1 MAYFGITAG
10 ISLGTGLILGLIYK
24 IKRTESDDCMDVKWF
39 SDDFGL
45 YSSEMATQTYIPAS
59 SAGNLNEVPTQ
70 SKL

>member
-1 MAYFGITAG
+1 
-10 ISLGTGLILGLIYK
+10 
-24 IKRTESDDCMDVKWF
+24 MDVKWF